1 MKKSIICL
9 YTVIIFFCLIINNS
23 ANASPGSIDDD
34 GKGAWYIGFGIGSGL
49 GYINTDQSKN
59 QPIPKL
65 ADKNHDVD
73 NYHNVTWQFGLGA
86 IINSYFNSGIE
97 ISYFNCNIDYKDNDD
112 LYSSTVYIY
121 NYFLVGTYYPFIN
134 GLSFKIGGGGSTY
147 SESSSGKNT
156 SNPDI
161 SIHGYGF
168 IAGIGYDFKLG
179 KIFNLGLHLD
189 CSKQFY
195 HKKGLDDT
203 TVISLYASF
212 YWF

>member
-1 MKKSIICL
+1 MKKWIAGLYAIIILVCFI
-9 YTVIIFFCLIINNS
+9 VNGS
-23 ANASPGSIDDD
+23 ANTHRGDIDDD

-59 QPIPKL
+59 QLIPEA

-73 NYHNVTWQFGLGA
+73 NSYNLTWQFGLGA

-97 ISYFNCNIDYKDNDD
+97 ISYFNCNIDYKDTDE

-121 NYFLVGTYYPFIN
+121 NYFLVGSYYPFIN
-134 GLSFKIGGGGSTY
+134 GLSFKLGGGGSTY
-147 SESSSGKNT
+147 SESSSGKKA
-156 SNPDI
+156 SNADI
-161 SIHGYGF
+161 SVHGYGF

-179 KIFNLGLHLD
+179 NTFNLGLHLD